1 MSARGIFVTGT
12 DTGVGKTVIA
22 SSLVAALVERGL
34 RVAVMKPVASGSER
48 LPEGLRNSDALALM
62 AEASVRA
69 PYDTVNPYCF
79 LPPVSPHIA
88 AAEAGV
94 TIEAGPIRTRFESL
108 AARAD
113 RVVVE
118 GAGGW
123 LVPLG
128 RTLSMADLA
137 LELDL
142 PVLLVVGM
150 RLGCL
155 SHALLTREAIAARH
169 APFAG
174 WVANG
179 VDAAL
184 ERAEE
189 NVATLTE
196 RLGVAPLARVP
207 FLREPAALAH
217 LRSAAGAL
225 LALEAPR

>member
-1 MSARGIFVTGT
+1 VSARGIFVTGT

-22 SSLVAALVERGL
+22 GSLVAALVERDL

-48 LPEGLRNSDALALM
+48 RPEGLRNADALALM

-69 PYDTVNPYCF
+69 AYDTVNPYCF
-79 LPPVSPHIA
+79 LPPVAPHIA

-94 TIEAGPIRTRFESL
+94 TIEVATIRERFESL

-113 RVVVE
+113 LVVVE

-155 SHALLTREAIAARH
+155 NHALLTRAAIAARN
-169 APFAG
+169 ATFAG

-179 VDAAL
+179 VEPAL

-207 FLREPAALAH
+207 FLREPAALAP
-217 LRSAAGAL
+217 LRSAAAAL
-225 LALEAPR
+225 IALEAPR

>member
-1 MSARGIFVTGT
+1 VSARGIFVTGT

-22 SSLVAALVERGL
+22 GSLVAALVERDL

-48 LPEGLRNSDALALM
+48 RPEGLRNADALALM

-69 PYDTVNPYCF
+69 AYDTVNPYCF
-79 LPPVSPHIA
+79 LPPVAPHIA

-94 TIEAGPIRTRFESL
+94 TIEVATIRERFESL

-113 RVVVE
+113 LVVVE

-155 SHALLTREAIAARH
+155 NHALLTRAAIAARN
-169 APFAG
+169 ATFAG

-179 VDAAL
+179 VEPAL

-207 FLREPAALAH
+207 FLREPAALAQ
-217 LRSAAGAL
+217 LRSAAAAL
-225 LALEAPR
+225 IALEAPR

>member
-94 TIEAGPIRTRFESL
+94 TIEAGPIRERFESL

-113 RVVVE
+113 QVVVE

-155 SHALLTREAIAARH
+155 NHALLTREAIAARN

-179 VDAAL
+179 VEATL

-207 FLREPAALAH
+207 FLRAPAALAH

-225 LALEAPR
+225 IALQAPR